1 MEQGSSLTLPL
12 RPQVNKNAKKDSLP
26 IRIAQINA
34 QRGSFRNITEQSLQ
48 NEIDVLKE
56 KRKGAE
62 AAGGEEEEEEEE
74 EKDGEEK
81 VAELDDTE
89 RHELLY
95 KRRAE
100 IAQFAA

>member
-48 NEIDVLKE
+48 NEIEVLKE

-62 AAGGEEEEEEEE
+62 AGGGEEEEEEE

>member
-48 NEIDVLKE
+48 NEIEALKE

-62 AAGGEEEEEEEE
+62 AAGGEEEEGE